1 MFRYLAREKIAAIV
15 SRGGEP
21 DPDAPNDMN
30 SMRFWTTKMR
40 EESQVEGTTF
50 SAEIG
55 AAVNP
60 NSVLPVFGQSA
71 PVATLSQVPDV
82 AGFLRSNPL
91 QDFAAGSTAVAAR
104 ALTALFAY
112 IFNVKTTKNFHVF
125 LFQIYSRG
133 PGPKNKARAKP
144 KASAEGKGPLGLK
157 LAGKSL
163 ADKIAAARWGLT
175 SPFPFSISP
184 FSFCSNS
191 EVVK

>member
-1 MFRYLAREKIAAIV
+1 
-15 SRGGEP
+15 
-21 DPDAPNDMN
+21 
-30 SMRFWTTKMR
+30 MR

-125 LFQIYSRG
+125 LVQIYSRG